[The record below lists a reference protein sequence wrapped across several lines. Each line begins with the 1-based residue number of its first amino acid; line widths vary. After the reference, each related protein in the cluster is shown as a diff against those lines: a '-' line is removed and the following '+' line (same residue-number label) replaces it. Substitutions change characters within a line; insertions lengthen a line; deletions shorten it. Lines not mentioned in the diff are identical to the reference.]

1 MFGVVK
7 GSRVAVIVD
16 TSDASSGFG
25 RLTSFQEAL
34 GVSSLVALKEYLK
47 PITFELQGF
56 RCMIHIVNRH
66 YVIFCSIYLTSS

>member
-47 PITFELQGF
+47 LLTFKLQGY
-56 RCMIHIVNRH
+56 RCIIHIVNQH
-66 YVIFCSIYLTSS
+66 YDIFCSIYLTNS